1 MPNQA
6 KILSLVNFL
15 NTYGYVHDYNEN
27 YGFRKQFLK
36 INSLDVMFAF

>member
-1 MPNQA
+1 MVMCSTF
-6 KILSLVNFL
+6 IWLVVVAQV
-15 NTYGYVHDYNEN
+15 TVHDYNEN